1 MRKINVPLYVATF
14 LITTFIFGAGIYLG
28 IVMEQEAAKDVYSS
42 IEESTQ
48 RITDTELILLLE
60 ESPSFCPVYEEE
72 LGKAFDETDA
82 LGQELEY
89 LEKEKQVYDPELKN
103 KYFALELRNYLIAE
117 KVKEICG
124 GNFSLVLYFYSNDC
138 AECEEQGEELTKARG
153 MSGGGL
159 KVFSFDGSSESTI
172 VDALKKKYYVSHYP
186 TMIIDE
192 EYKLTGF
199 RTAEQILEKAE

>member
-1 MRKINVPLYVATF
+1 MRKINIPLYVAAF
-14 LITTFIFGAGIYLG
+14 LITTLIFGAGVYIG
-28 IVMEQEAAKDVYSS
+28 IVIEQEAAKGIYSS
-42 IEESTQ
+42 IEESMQ
-48 RITDTELILLLE
+48 RITDAELILLLK

-89 LEKEKQVYDPELKN
+89 LEKQKEVYDPELKS
-103 KYFALELRNYLIAE
+103 KYFALELRNYLMAE

-124 GNFSLVLYFYSNDC
+124 GNFSLVLYFYSRDC

-153 MSGGGL
+153 MSNGNL
-159 KVFSFDGSSESTI
+159 KVFSFDGSSESSI
-172 VDALKKKYYVSHYP
+172 VNALKKEYYVSHYP
-186 TMIIDE
+186 TIIVNE

-199 RTAEQILEKAE
+199 RTAEQIVEKVG